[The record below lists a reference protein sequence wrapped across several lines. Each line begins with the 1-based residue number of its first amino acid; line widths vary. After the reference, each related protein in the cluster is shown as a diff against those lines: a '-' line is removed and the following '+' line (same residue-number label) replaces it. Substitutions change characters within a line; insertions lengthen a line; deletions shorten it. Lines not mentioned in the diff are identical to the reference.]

1 MQMMVRMT
9 MKMAIKI
16 MNKNPVENSFE
27 RDGDGGENDQDII
40 LIE

>member
-1 MQMMVRMT
+1 MQIMVRMT
-9 MKMAIKI
+9 MKVAKKI
-16 MNKNPVENSFE
+16 MNKNPVENSVE